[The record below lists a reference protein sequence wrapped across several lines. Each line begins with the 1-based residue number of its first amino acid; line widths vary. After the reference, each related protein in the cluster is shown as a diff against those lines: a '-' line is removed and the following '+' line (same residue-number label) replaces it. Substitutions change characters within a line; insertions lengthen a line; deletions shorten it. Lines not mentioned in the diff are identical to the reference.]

1 MPCKVHAVFNI
12 INGNNQQLAIF
23 NTCRTQI
30 FDFGDIGIQKM
41 VSILFNK
48 VGIGLVAIYHAEYR
62 NALVKQMS
70 GKVQELPRDN
80 FAVRQHLRY
89 VEKYS
94 AETGYQC
101 LTYED
106 TRIVRDEVAPLI
118 QPDDDE
124 ASAVRFDALLY
135 RLELAYLLGK
145 RITGPAAI

>member
-1 MPCKVHAVFNI
+1 MCIRDRFYIFDFCGNFEFFRMY
-12 INGNNQQLAIF
+12 NGKASANMIALQSAIF
-23 NTCRTQI
+23 NLKFEMSYKLQ
-30 FDFGDIGIQKM
+30 DIEYQTER
-41 VSILFNK
+41 LT
-48 VGIGLVAIYHAEYR
+48 AYR

-94 AETGYQC
+94 TETGYQC

-124 ASAVRFDALLY
+124 ASACLLY
-135 RLELAYLLGK
+135 TSRCV
-145 RITGPAAI
+145 